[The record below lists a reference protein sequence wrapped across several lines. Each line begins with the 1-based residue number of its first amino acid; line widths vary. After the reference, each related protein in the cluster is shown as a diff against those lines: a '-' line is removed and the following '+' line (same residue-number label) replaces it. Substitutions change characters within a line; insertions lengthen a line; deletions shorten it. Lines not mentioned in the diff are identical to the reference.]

1 MIKKSARRAASKN
14 SDSRS
19 KKSGPKSAGS
29 KGRKPESGGRG
40 AKPWEKDSGKRDNK
54 RDNKRDGKRESKRG
68 FDKKSS
74 SSTDRPDAE
83 EDTGMV
89 IGVNPVSALFLDS
102 SRPVEYLAV
111 AKGAGG
117 KRIQEI
123 VDKAREQGLR
133 TRFVDRQT
141 LDGMT
146 GGLAHQGVVARA
158 GMRKQPSFKQ
168 IISLVKATPEAL
180 LILLDGVE
188 DPHNLGAI
196 IRSAESFGALAVILP
211 KDRSAAL
218 SAVAA
223 KASAGAVERLDVVR
237 VTNLTRAIDE
247 LKENGVQV
255 FGLAG
260 EDGAK
265 AINQVSFQGA
275 VALVMGGEG
284 KGLRRLTRDHCD
296 AVVSIP
302 ITGGVG
308 SLNVSVAAGVSLY
321 EVQRSR
327 GAQK

>member
-14 SDSRS
+14 SDKRS
-19 KKSGPKSAGS
+19 KKPDS
-29 KGRKPESGGRG
+29 KSGGVRNKEG
-40 AKPWEKDSGKRDNK
+40 KGLPPWKK
-54 RDNKRDGKRESKRG
+54 DGKKRVVEKKASAAVVSNSVES
-68 FDKKSS
+68 
-74 SSTDRPDAE
+74 
-83 EDTGMV
+83 EDTGLV
-89 IGVNPVSALFLDS
+89 IGVNPVQALFLDG

-111 AKGAGG
+111 SKGVGG

-123 VDKAREQGLR
+123 VDKARQQGLR

-141 LDGMT
+141 LDGMA

-158 GMRKQPSFKQ
+158 GIRKQPTFKQ
-168 IISLVKATPEAL
+168 LISRVRETSDSL

-188 DPHNLGAI
+188 DPQNLGAI
-196 IRSAESFGALAVILP
+196 IRSAESFGALAVVLP

-237 VTNLTRAIDE
+237 VTNLTRSIDE

-255 FGLAG
+255 LGLAG
-260 EDGAK
+260 EGARS
-265 AINQVSFQGA
+265 ISEHSFTGA

-296 AVVSIP
+296 ALVAIP

-308 SLNVSVAAGVSLY
+308 SLNVSVAAGVALY
-321 EVQRSR
+321 AVQRSR
-327 GAQK
+327 GCP

>member
-1 MIKKSARRAASKN
+1 MEKKLIKKSARRAASKK
-14 SDSRS
+14 SDTR
-19 KKSGPKSAGS
+19 
-29 KGRKPESGGRG
+29 
-40 AKPWEKDSGKRDNK
+40 
-54 RDNKRDGKRESKRG
+54 
-68 FDKKSS
+68 DKKSS
-74 SSTDRPDAE
+74 SSRREEGKKAPKEFQPKKRDTWKKDYDKKPSNNASSQPTAAA

-89 IGVNPVSALFLDS
+89 IGVNPVQALFADA

-117 KRIQEI
+117 KRIQDI
-123 VDKAREQGLR
+123 VDKARAQGLR

-141 LDGMT
+141 LDGMS
-146 GGLAHQGVVARA
+146 GGLAHQGVIARA
-158 GMRKQPSFKQ
+158 GIRKQPTFKQ
-168 IISLVKATPEAL
+168 IIAKVIGNPKAL
-180 LILLDGVE
+180 LVLLDGVE

-196 IRSAESFGALAVILP
+196 IRSAESFGAIAVILP

-237 VTNLTRAIDE
+237 VTNLTRSIDE
-247 LKENGVQV
+247 LKENGVHV
-255 FGLAG
+255 IGLAG
-260 EDGAK
+260 EEAQNIKK
-265 AINQVSFQGA
+265 ASLKGA

-296 AVVSIP
+296 SLVSIP

-308 SLNVSVAAGVSLY
+308 SLNVSVAAGVALY

-327 GAQK
+327 GE

>member
-1 MIKKSARRAASKN
+1 MEKKLIKKSARRAASK
-14 SDSRS
+14 
-19 KKSGPKSAGS
+19 KSGT
-29 KGRKPESGGRG
+29 R
-40 AKPWEKDSGKRDNK
+40 
-54 RDNKRDGKRESKRG
+54 
-68 FDKKSS
+68 DKKSS
-74 SSTDRPDAE
+74 SSRREDGKKAPKEFQPQKRDTWKKDYDKKPSATVSNKSAAE

-89 IGVNPVSALFLDS
+89 IGVNSVQALFADA

-117 KRIQEI
+117 KRIQDI
-123 VDKAREQGLR
+123 VDKARDQGLR

-141 LDGMT
+141 LDGMS
-146 GGLAHQGVVARA
+146 GGLAHQGVIARA
-158 GMRKQPSFKQ
+158 GIRKQPTFKQ
-168 IISLVKATPEAL
+168 IIARVIGNPKAL
-180 LILLDGVE
+180 LVLLDGVE

-196 IRSAESFGALAVILP
+196 IRSAESFGAIAIILP

-237 VTNLTRAIDE
+237 VTNLTRSIDE
-247 LKENGVQV
+247 LKENGVHV
-255 FGLAG
+255 IGLAG
-260 EDGAK
+260 EEAQDIKK
-265 AINQVSFQGA
+265 ASLKGA

-296 AVVSIP
+296 SLVSIP

-308 SLNVSVAAGVSLY
+308 SLNVSVAAGVALY

-327 GAQK
+327 GE